1 MTLELNGFK
10 KKMKIRIRMFEWTR
24 GERPLDRVRE
34 VYGFYLGTKS
44 CAYDKDCFG
53 PSDHVYYTVIK

>member
-1 MTLELNGFK
+1 
-10 KKMKIRIRMFEWTR
+10 MFEWTR